1 MTDKNE
7 LYRKGC
13 FNFLELN
20 QNYWEEFPPGLLEC
34 CPFFWGEQE
43 KLKIKL
49 KIYIWYSYCET
60 EPNDGRQYSPSYD
73 VSTE

>member
-49 KIYIWYSYCET
+49 KIYIWY
-60 EPNDGRQYSPSYD
+60 
-73 VSTE
+73 